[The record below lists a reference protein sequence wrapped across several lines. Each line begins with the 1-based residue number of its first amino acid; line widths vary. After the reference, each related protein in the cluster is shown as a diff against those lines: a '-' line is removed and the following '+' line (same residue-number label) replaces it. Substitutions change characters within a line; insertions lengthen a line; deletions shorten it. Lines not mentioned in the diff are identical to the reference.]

1 MGTQDRKKRQFAERE
16 QVFLDQA
23 WDLITRE
30 GVLNLQMAKL
40 AAECE
45 YSVGTLYLHF
55 ASKEDLLLA
64 LATRTIHRRLELYQ
78 QALDW
83 KAPTRSRML
92 AIYVADILF
101 AKSAPEC
108 FRLARYVSTHTI
120 WSAASDPRRE
130 TALQASEPLGVIVQG
145 LVDEAVAS
153 GELDCHGLSSQQL
166 SAGLWAMDEGTR
178 VLTSAADQLQTQGV
192 PEPYQLLLHHCHA
205 LLNGLGW
212 QTLVPLDDRDAQ
224 LHLLAQILGEAFNN
238 EPMAGELLASFSNIT
253 N

>member
-16 QVFLDQA
+16 QIFLDQA

-78 QALDW
+78 QALKW
-83 KAPTRSRML
+83 QAPTRSRML
-92 AIYVADILF
+92 AIFVADMLF

-120 WSAASDPRRE
+120 WSAASESRRD
-130 TALQASEPLGVIVQG
+130 TALQASEPLGLTVQH
-145 LVDEAVAS
+145 LVDEAIDAN
-153 GELDCHGLSSQQL
+153 ELDGRGLNSREI
-166 SAGLWAMDEGTR
+166 SAGLWAMNEGTR
-178 VLTSAADQLQTQGV
+178 VLTSAADQLQKHSV
-192 PEPYQLLLHHCHA
+192 PQPNQLLLYHCHA

-212 QTLVPLDDRDAQ
+212 QMLISLDDKTTQAQ
-224 LHLLAQILGEAFNN
+224 VLESILHQAFKD
-238 EPMAGELLASFSNIT
+238 EPMAEQLLASI
-253 N
+253 